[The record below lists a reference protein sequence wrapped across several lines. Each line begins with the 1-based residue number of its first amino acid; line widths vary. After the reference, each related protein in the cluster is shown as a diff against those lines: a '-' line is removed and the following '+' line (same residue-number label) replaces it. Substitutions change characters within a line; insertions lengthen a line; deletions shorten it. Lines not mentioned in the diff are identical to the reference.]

1 MLDAIGRDPD
11 YLELNKK
18 FTIDIIRASFLI
30 SIVPPRLTTVC
41 LAQLLHING

>member
-30 SIVPPRLTTVC
+30 SMVPPVLQPCALRSC
-41 LAQLLHING
+41 SI